1 MSFLIS
7 LSAWF
12 RDRPSVSSKNGKSP
26 WMVIMI
32 SFSSLVVAY
41 MYLLYAL
48 NANIRSILLP
58 IPPRSAFGKPA
69 SPAEAPSAA
78 PVGAP

>member
-1 MSFLIS
+1 MDGDYDI
-7 LSAWF
+7 
-12 RDRPSVSSKNGKSP
+12 
-26 WMVIMI
+26 
-32 SFSSLVVAY
+32 FSSLVVAY